1 MSAPT
6 IDTTREALSRAREHA
21 GATLHSLGEAVEE
34 LAHEAAEKVTEKLE
48 EALPVLGEKAGELG
62 EKAAVLAGGAL
73 NLLEESGGKLDEGL
87 TAARREL
94 AQRIDPDPKQRRW
107 PWILAVVLLT
117 AGSAAVWYLLSRR
130 PQPIEGTE
138 PPPRTPPGDMDLEV
152 ETPAHATR
160 NGKS

>member
-6 IDTTREALSRAREHA
+6 IDTTREALVRAREHA

-34 LAHEAAEKVTEKLE
+34 FAHEAVEKLE
-48 EALPVLGEKAGELG
+48 EALPVLAEKAGEKAAELGEKAGEL
-62 EKAAVLAGGAL
+62 AGTARE
-73 NLLEESGGKLDEGL
+73 LLEESGGKLDEGVL
-87 TAARREL
+87 AARREL
-94 AQRIDPDPKQRRW
+94 AQRIDPGPPQRRW
-107 PWILAVVLLT
+107 LWIVAVVVLT

-130 PQPIEGTE
+130 PQAVEGTE
-138 PPPRTPPGDMDLEV
+138 PPPRTPPGDLDLKA